1 MNNKNENDFGV
12 NPFGEGD
19 FSNQYGNLYTQ
30 KNVNEGKLA
39 RGVLIGVLSTL
50 ICIVFIVI
58 VGGMALINTGHLHIA
73 TDGSIYVQPSSATD
87 GEGIGSEVSGKLNLL
102 ESVLQKGFYFD
113 DADKETAEDMIYK
126 AYLSAYGDRYTVYYN
141 PDEYKSIL
149 ESTSGKFYG
158 IGAACTKMEDG
169 TIALAQ
175 VYDDSPAKKAGLKEG
190 DRIKYVDGTDITS
203 MDLSEAIALI
213 KGDKGTTVTLTI
225 IRDETSSDV
234 LVTRDEIKV
243 QTVSYSM
250 MEGNIGYISI
260 SQFDE
265 VTTKQFKS
273 AIEDLTNQG
282 MVGLVIDIR
291 NNPGGV
297 LTTVKD
303 MLEYILPDG
312 LIVYTE
318 DVNGDRQNYIGDDN
332 NELNVPLAVL
342 VNGDSASASEIFAG
356 AVQDYKKGAI
366 IGTQTFGKGIVQT
379 IQPLTDGSAIKYT
392 IAKYFT
398 PNGQDIHGKGVTPD
412 MVVEPD
418 SESDTDNQLEAAINY
433 VKGQLAN

>member
-1 MNNKNENDFGV
+1 
-12 NPFGEGD
+12 
-19 FSNQYGNLYTQ
+19 
-30 KNVNEGKLA
+30 
-39 RGVLIGVLSTL
+39 
-50 ICIVFIVI
+50 
-58 VGGMALINTGHLHIA
+58 
-73 TDGSIYVQPSSATD
+73 
-87 GEGIGSEVSGKLNLL
+87 
-102 ESVLQKGFYFD
+102 
-113 DADKETAEDMIYK
+113 
-126 AYLSAYGDRYTVYYN
+126 
-141 PDEYKSIL
+141 
-149 ESTSGKFYG
+149 
-158 IGAACTKMEDG
+158 
-169 TIALAQ
+169 
-175 VYDDSPAKKAGLKEG
+175 
-190 DRIKYVDGTDITS
+190 
-203 MDLSEAIALI
+203 
-213 KGDKGTTVTLTI
+213 
-225 IRDETSSDV
+225 
-234 LVTRDEIKV
+234 
-243 QTVSYSM
+243 M

-433 VKGQLAN
+433 VKGQLTN